1 MTNIANKKI
10 GEEIVS
16 PLPQQLRLLFGT
28 TSVRKHKCKDQMRN
42 NAKNSPLGVEIALP
56 PPQQLQHLFGKTPV
70 PKRLRNVYK
79 FFS

>member
-28 TSVRKHKCKDQMRN
+28 TSVRKHKCKGQMRN
-42 NAKNSPLGVEIALP
+42 IAKNSLGMEIASP
-56 PPQQLQHLFGKTPV
+56 PPQQRQHLFGKTPV
-70 PKRLRNVYK
+70 PKRLQNLYK